1 MILVEILVSLV
12 APCIVPFYDF
22 LLAKV
27 NVPIIIGKN
36 ENSPKAKEQKL
47 HPFVK
52 GLPSAFIGNSIWG
65 FTYGI
70 NDVNWVVVYFFIIL
84 WSIVLLLLSNWKD
97 KLKEARIV
105 IICTG
110 VVLLFI
116 TLLRILNLGKYN

>member
-12 APCIVPFYDF
+12 APCIVPIYDF

-36 ENSPKAKEQKL
+36 ENSPKTKEEKL

-70 NDVNWVVVYFFIIL
+70 NDVNWVVSYFLIIL
-84 WSIVLLLLSNWKD
+84 WSIGLLLLSNWKD
-97 KLKEARIV
+97 KLKEVRVV

-110 VVLLFI
+110 VVLVLI
-116 TLLRILNLGKYN
+116 TMFRIILLGNVD